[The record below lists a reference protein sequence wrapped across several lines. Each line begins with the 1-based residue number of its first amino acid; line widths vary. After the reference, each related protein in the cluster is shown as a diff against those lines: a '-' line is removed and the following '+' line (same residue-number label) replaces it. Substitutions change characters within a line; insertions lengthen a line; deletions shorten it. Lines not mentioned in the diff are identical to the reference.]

1 MKKGRWPKR
10 MRFPLREVNI
20 AGNFAAMA
28 KQLCIL
34 PALLLL
40 FSVHL
45 GAQDVLSR
53 RINLN
58 CSQRPLRNIL
68 SDIEARYDVH
78 FVYSE
83 QFVSLS
89 RRVTLNARRRPLRD
103 VLTTLFKDT
112 GIEFKAI
119 GAQVALRID
128 TSAPPANLSAAPA
141 QQRLSQAVRGK
152 VSDADSHL
160 SLIGANIQLLDSTR
174 FIGASTDS
182 EGWFTLPNVPVG
194 RRSFMVTYLGYQP
207 LTIRD
212 VLIIT
217 GKELVLEIELQE
229 SSTNLEEVIVTSNI
243 DKLQP
248 LNDMI
253 TVSGRQFRVEEA
265 SRYPGSFQDPAR
277 MCRSFAGV
285 SYVSDL
291 DNDLII
297 RGNAPTS
304 LLWRLE
310 GIEIPTPNHFS
321 AIGNT
326 GGAISMLN
334 SSVLTTSDFLTS
346 AFPAEYGNTISGVF
360 DLKFRNGNN
369 ERHEYALSAGVLGLE
384 ASVEGPLGKG
394 RDGSSYLA
402 NYRYSTLAVLE
413 EINLNPVLDNGIPRY
428 QDLSFKFLWPT
439 ARAGTFALFGLGA
452 QNELGR
458 APALLA
464 DGRFDIPTASREA
477 AQYGLLGL
485 KHAIQLSDEAYL
497 QTIASISLN
506 TYRYDF
512 EYYQDSLEIDPTEV
526 LFRERERH
534 AESAVRLS
542 MQYNQKFNA
551 RNAIRAGLI
560 ASYQIFDLFYRFNNE
575 RTGLEGTFLDDT
587 GAATTLQAYAQW
599 KCRWRDR
606 WAVNA
611 GAHFLYYSLNKSES
625 LEPRLGLSY
634 QFDERK
640 SLRLGLGLHSYIG
653 HVSSYLIHP
662 PYEFGAQPF
671 RHRRLPKSLHAVLGY
686 SVQLTPDWHIRPEI
700 YYQHIFDVA
709 VSSDPSQTW
718 VSVINILNNYDIFE
732 LSEAPIVNKGKGRNM
747 GFEITMEKLFSKGF
761 YGLATASIYDSRY
774 YTADG
779 RMFSTL
785 FNGNYIFN
793 LMGGREHVI
802 NKNNI
807 IGINLKFIYAG
818 GNRYSLIDE
827 AASRDRGFT
836 VFYPEEVNS
845 RKGPPYRR
853 IDLLASYTVN
863 TPKTT
868 HRLSIDIQN
877 LLNQAN
883 VLGYYFDAS
892 SNRVATEYQIQLLF
906 DLRYKVVF

>member
-1 MKKGRWPKR
+1 
-10 MRFPLREVNI
+10 
-20 AGNFAAMA
+20 MA

-34 PALLLL
+34 PALLL
-40 FSVHL
+40 FL
-45 GAQDVLSR
+45 GAQLCAQDVLNR

-58 CSQRPLRNIL
+58 CSQQPLQSIL
-68 SDIEARYDVH
+68 KDIESRYGIH

-89 RRVTLNARRRPLRD
+89 RRVTLNARRRPLDD
-103 VLTTLFKDT
+103 VLKMLFRDT
-112 GIEFKAI
+112 GIEYRAI
-119 GAQVALRID
+119 GQQVALRER
-128 TSAPPANLSAAPA
+128 PQQEQPELSAAPR
-141 QQRLSQAVRGK
+141 QRLSQAVRGQ
-152 VSDADSHL
+152 VIDADSRAP
-160 SLIGANIQLLDSTR
+160 LIGANIQLIDSVH
-174 FIGASTDS
+174 FIGASTDA
-182 EGWFTLPNVPVG
+182 EGWFALPGVPVG
-194 RRSFMVTYLGYQP
+194 RRSFLATYLGYQP
-207 LTIRD
+207 LTVRD
-212 VLIIT
+212 VLIIS

-229 SSTNLEEVIVTSNI
+229 SPAFLQEVVVTSNI

-277 MCRSFAGV
+277 MSRSFAGV

-310 GIEIPTPNHFS
+310 GIEIPTPNHYS

-369 ERHEYALSAGVLGLE
+369 EKHEYALSAGVLGLE
-384 ASVEGPLGKG
+384 ASVEGPLGKERG
-394 RDGSSYLA
+394 ASYLA

-413 EINLNPVLDNGIPRY
+413 EINLNPVLGQGVPRY
-428 QDLSFKFLWPT
+428 QDMSFKLLWPT
-439 ARAGTFALFGLGA
+439 AKAGTFALFGLGA
-452 QNELGR
+452 QNELGQ
-458 APALLA
+458 APALLP

-477 AQYGLLGL
+477 AQYGLIGL
-485 KHAIQLSDEAYL
+485 KHSLQLSGEAYL
-497 QTIASISLN
+497 QTIAALSFN

-534 AESAVRLS
+534 VESALRLS
-542 MQYNQKFNA
+542 LQYNQKLSA
-551 RNAIRAGLI
+551 RHSIRAGVIGSRQL
-560 ASYQIFDLFYRFNNE
+560 YDLFYRFKNE

-587 GAATTLQAYAQW
+587 GGATTLQAYTQW
-599 KCRWRDR
+599 KYRLGEHWT
-606 WAVNA
+606 ANA
-611 GAHFLYYSLNKSES
+611 GAHLLHFSLNESLS
-625 LEPRLGLSY
+625 LEPRLGLTH
-634 QFDERK
+634 QFDERR
-640 SLRLGLGLHSYIG
+640 SMRLGLGLHSYTG
-653 HVSSYLIHP
+653 HISSYLIHP
-662 PYEFGAQPF
+662 PFDFGAQPF
-671 RHRRLPKSLHAVLGY
+671 RNRRLPKSAHAVLAY
-686 SVQLTPDWHIRPEI
+686 SLQLSPQWHIRPEI
-700 YYQHIFDVA
+700 YYQHIYDVA

-732 LSEAPIVNKGKGRNM
+732 ISDAPIVNKGRGRNM
-747 GFEITMEKLFSKGF
+747 GFEITVEKLFSRGF
-761 YGLATASIYDSRY
+761 YGLATASLYDSRFF
-774 YTADG
+774 TADG

-793 LMGGREHVI
+793 LLGGRELAI
-802 NKNNI
+802 NKNNAF
-807 IGINLKFIYAG
+807 GINLKFIYAG

-827 AASRDRGFT
+827 EASRERGFT
-836 VFYPEEVNS
+836 VFNPDEINS

-853 IDLLASYTVN
+853 IDLLASFTAN
-863 TPKTT
+863 TPRAT

-877 LLNQAN
+877 LLNQTN
-883 VLGYYFDAS
+883 VLGYFFDAS
-892 SNRVATEYQIQLLF
+892 ANRIATEYQIQLLF